1 MASNMLELAKS
12 KFDSMN
18 KTQITETA
26 KSAVMSL
33 VDVINPQGDNSIQMF
48 FSCVEASMRIGFNGK
63 GFSAKQKQYIK
74 EVFATFYQAE
84 VTQEILD
91 ELLII
96 PGEQDYKILS
106 LYNFYGI
113 QMGRAMFELIMCSA
127 YIDGS
132 ISDAVAETTVV

>member
-91 ELLII
+91 
-96 PGEQDYKILS
+96 
-106 LYNFYGI
+106 
-113 QMGRAMFELIMCSA
+113 
-127 YIDGS
+127 
-132 ISDAVAETTVV
+132 